1 MPRPGWA
8 TNEAGEHTL
17 RVRKVVVPT
26 TEPVEAQSFDVVV
39 VGGGPAGYAAALYG
53 GRAGLRI
60 ALVEKEKVG
69 GTCLH
74 RGCIPA
80 KELLETAA
88 VYRTVR
94 GAKEYG
100 IGVDGW
106 TVDFSATQA
115 RKRKVIDQQHKGL
128 QGLLKRCK
136 VTTFAG
142 TGTLAAGR
150 VVRVEGADG
159 GVTEL
164 TAPAVVLAAGS
175 VPRTIPGFGL
185 DGRFVLTSDEVL
197 DLEQLPESAAV
208 IGGGAIGCEFASML
222 ADLGTRVTVLE
233 ALPNILPGVDGDVT
247 AVVVKSFARRGID
260 IRTGVM
266 VKGHTPSDDGKSTQ
280 VQFVPATAGKGEV
293 ENIEVQAVVVSVGRR
308 PYSDGLLGPG
318 AGVEVD
324 ERGFVKVDEWMQT
337 SEEGVW
343 AVGDL
348 VATPGLAHV
357 GFAEAMVVIDQLL
370 GRQAMPIDYSRV
382 PWCVYTFP
390 EVAFT
395 GYSEEAARQAGYE
408 VVTKKDPF
416 VGNGRAAIIGD
427 TEGLVKLIAEK
438 LPDGSAGRLL
448 GVHMVGPWVTEQ
460 IGQGYLAV
468 NWEATAEEV
477 AQFVQPHPSLS
488 EVFGETMLALAGRGL
503 HVG

>member
-1 MPRPGWA
+1 
-8 TNEAGEHTL
+8 
-17 RVRKVVVPT
+17 
-26 TEPVEAQSFDVVV
+26 VEAQSFDVVV

-142 TGTLAAGR
+142 AGRLAAGR

-159 GVTEL
+159 AVTEL
-164 TAPAVVLAAGS
+164 TAPAIILAAGS

-222 ADLGTRVTVLE
+222 RTWALG
-233 ALPNILPGVDGDVT
+233 
-247 AVVVKSFARRGID
+247 
-260 IRTGVM
+260 
-266 VKGHTPSDDGKSTQ
+266 
-280 VQFVPATAGKGEV
+280 
-293 ENIEVQAVVVSVGRR
+293 
-308 PYSDGLLGPG
+308 
-318 AGVEVD
+318 
-324 ERGFVKVDEWMQT
+324 
-337 SEEGVW
+337 
-343 AVGDL
+343 
-348 VATPGLAHV
+348 
-357 GFAEAMVVIDQLL
+357 
-370 GRQAMPIDYSRV
+370 
-382 PWCVYTFP
+382 
-390 EVAFT
+390 
-395 GYSEEAARQAGYE
+395 
-408 VVTKKDPF
+408 
-416 VGNGRAAIIGD
+416 
-427 TEGLVKLIAEK
+427 
-438 LPDGSAGRLL
+438 
-448 GVHMVGPWVTEQ
+448 
-460 IGQGYLAV
+460 
-468 NWEATAEEV
+468 
-477 AQFVQPHPSLS
+477 
-488 EVFGETMLALAGRGL
+488 
-503 HVG
+503 

>member
-1 MPRPGWA
+1 M
-8 TNEAGEHTL
+8 
-17 RVRKVVVPT
+17 VVPT
-26 TEPVEAQSFDVVV
+26 AEPVEAQSFDVVII
-39 VGGGPAGYAAALYG
+39 GGGPAGYGAALYG

-88 VYRTVR
+88 VYRTVKT
-94 GAKEYG
+94 AEEYG
-100 IGVDGW
+100 IGVGGW

-115 RKRKVIDQQHKGL
+115 RKRKVIDQQHAGL

-136 VTTFAG
+136 VTTFSG
-142 TGTLAAGR
+142 TGTLGPGR
-150 VVRVEGADG
+150 VVWVEAADG
-159 GVTEL
+159 GVSEL
-164 TAPAVVLAAGS
+164 RAPAVILAAGS

-222 ADLGTRVTVLE
+222 ADMGTRVTILE
-233 ALPNILPGVDGDVT
+233 ALPNILPGVDSDVT

-260 IRTGVM
+260 IRTKAM
-266 VKGHTPSDDGKSTQ
+266 VRGHTPSEDGKSTR
-280 VQFVPATAGKGEV
+280 VEFVVGTGGEP
-293 ENIEVQAVVVSVGRR
+293 ESIEVQAVVVSVGRR
-308 PYSDGLLGPG
+308 PYTDGLL
-318 AGVEVD
+318 ASRSDVEVD

-370 GRQAMPIDYSRV
+370 GRQATPIDYSKV
-382 PWCVYTFP
+382 PWCVYTHP
-390 EVAFT
+390 EVAFA
-395 GYSEEAARQAGYE
+395 GYSEEAARQAGYD

-416 VGNGRAAIIGD
+416 VGNGRAAILGD
-427 TEGLVKLIAEK
+427 TEGLVKLIAER

-488 EVFGETMLALAGRGL
+488 EVFGETALALAGRGL